1 MEVRASALIL
11 LLLVVG
17 AVGLTAVAP
26 EAVVPQQG
34 FSRLSQLEDGFAQD
48 PTDVHTASLLAATYV
63 ELRRPALAI
72 ALIRSVGSRSLEDPH
87 LTHQLA
93 RAYEA
98 TGRIPDALG
107 TANLAFARCAR
118 AIGSS
123 DTPNVTR
130 VPEHSCSEQALASLE
145 RHRNALGHMN
155 AWGVQDARDPRTAL
169 AYQVA
174 ERRVSLASF
183 SEP

>member
-1 MEVRASALIL
+1 MEAQVSATLF
-11 LLLVVG
+11 
-17 AVGLTAVAP
+17 AVLTIGWIGLTAVAP
-26 EAVVPQQG
+26 KPVAPHEGLSALSALETAFSEDPHNVV
-34 FSRLSQLEDGFAQD
+34 
-48 PTDVHTASLLAATYV
+48 TASRLAATYI

-72 ALIRSVGSRSLEDPH
+72 ALIRSVGPRLLDDPQ
-87 LTHQLA
+87 LSHQLA

-98 TGRIPDALG
+98 VDRIPDALG

-118 AIGSS
+118 AIDS
-123 DTPNVTR
+123 
-130 VPEHSCSEQALASLE
+130 SCSEGTLASLE

-155 AWGVQDARDPRTAL
+155 AWGVQDTRDHRTAL
-169 AYQVA
+169 AYQIA

>member
-1 MEVRASALIL
+1 MEVRASLSIL
-11 LLLVVG
+11 LLLAIG
-17 AVGLTAVAP
+17 AVSLTAVGP
-26 EAVVPQQG
+26 ESVVAREG
-34 FSRLSQLEDGFAQD
+34 FSVLSQLEVRFAQD

-72 ALIRSVGSRSLEDPH
+72 ALVRSLGPRLLEDPQV
-87 LTHQLA
+87 THQLA

-98 TGRIPDALG
+98 AGRIPDALG

-123 DTPNVTR
+123 HTLDVTR
-130 VPEHSCSEQALASLE
+130 VPDHPCSEQALASLE
-145 RHRNALGHMN
+145 RHKNALGHMN
-155 AWGVQDARDPRTAL
+155 SWGVQNMRDQRTAL
-169 AYQVA
+169 AYQIA

>member
-1 MEVRASALIL
+1 MEARVSAAI
-11 LLLVVG
+11 LVVLAIG
-17 AVGLTAVAP
+17 WLGLTAVAP
-26 EAVVPQQG
+26 EPVAPHEGLCVLAELEAA
-34 FSRLSQLEDGFAQD
+34 FSQD
-48 PTDVHTASLLAATYV
+48 ATDVHTIVRLAATYV
-63 ELRRPALAI
+63 ELHRPALAI
-72 ALIRSVGSRSLEDPH
+72 ALIRSVGPRLLNDPQ
-87 LTHQLA
+87 LSHQLA

-118 AIGSS
+118 AIDS
-123 DTPNVTR
+123 
-130 VPEHSCSEQALASLE
+130 SCSEATLASLE

-155 AWGVQDARDPRTAL
+155 AWGVQSAHDHRTAL
-169 AYQVA
+169 AYQIA

>member
-1 MEVRASALIL
+1 MEVRVSATIL
-11 LLLVVG
+11 AVLTVG
-17 AVGLTAVAP
+17 WVGLTAVAP
-26 EAVVPQQG
+26 QPVAPHESLSALSELESTL
-34 FSRLSQLEDGFAQD
+34 SRNPG
-48 PTDVHTASLLAATYV
+48 DVHTASRLAATYI

-72 ALIRSVGSRSLEDPH
+72 ALIRSVGPRSLDDPQ
-87 LTHQLA
+87 LSHQLA
-93 RAYEA
+93 RAYESL
-98 TGRIPDALG
+98 GRIPDALG

-123 DTPNVTR
+123 DTLTFANESGR
-130 VPEHSCSEQALASLE
+130 SCSEHVLASLE

-169 AYQVA
+169 AYQIA